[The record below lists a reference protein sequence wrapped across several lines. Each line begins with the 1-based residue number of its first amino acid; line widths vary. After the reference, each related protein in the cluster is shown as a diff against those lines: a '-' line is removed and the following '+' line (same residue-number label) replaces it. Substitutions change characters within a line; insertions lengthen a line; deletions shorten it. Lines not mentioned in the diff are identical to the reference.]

1 MTKPEWGVLANPE
14 QAELRRSTSKEQVL
28 SAIESEVESMQLAI
42 KSIRQ
47 ILLVSGLTA
56 TDLFHD
62 MRRETAFSKEETQL
76 APRVRMDERRG
87 TPSYYWERTIRHAYP
102 LNGVQTSNFRSKT
115 RSYKAFVRRRGTKT
129 KERMQVY
136 LLSEHVP
143 VLKKSQSVSMKVFA
157 QEPEWVRTAAALIEP
172 QLAELRRLS
181 SALSDVSRSLGRFDR
196 MLHKQAD
203 NGR

>member
-1 MTKPEWGVLANPE
+1 MTQPEWGVLANPE

-47 ILLVSGLTA
+47 ILLVSGLTT

-102 LNGVQTSNFRSKT
+102 LNGVQTNNFRSKT

-136 LLSEHVP
+136 LLSEHGP

>member
-1 MTKPEWGVLANPE
+1 MTQPEWGVLANPE
-14 QAELRRSTSKEQVL
+14 QADLRRSTSKEQVL

-102 LNGVQTSNFRSKT
+102 LNGVQTSKFRSKT

>member
-1 MTKPEWGVLANPE
+1 M
-14 QAELRRSTSKEQVL
+14 
-28 SAIESEVESMQLAI
+28 
-42 KSIRQ
+42 
-47 ILLVSGLTA
+47 
-56 TDLFHD
+56 
-62 MRRETAFSKEETQL
+62 
-76 APRVRMDERRG
+76 
-87 TPSYYWERTIRHAYP
+87 
-102 LNGVQTSNFRSKT
+102 
-115 RSYKAFVRRRGTKT
+115 
-129 KERMQVY
+129 Y

>member
-1 MTKPEWGVLANPE
+1 MTQPEWGVLANPE

-47 ILLVSGLTA
+47 ILLVSGLTT

-102 LNGVQTSNFRSKT
+102 LNGVQTSSFRSKT